1 MLMKIFYKSLFVI
14 GLTCFAQSATAAF
27 IADGIT
33 YAVVPGTE
41 NCCEIIAG
49 DEAYSGDIV
58 IPSTFTYEYRTYTVT
73 AVGAYA
79 FSRCLSL
86 TSITLPETVTSIG
99 KFAFYRCRALS
110 AITLPKSVTIVED
123 YAFSYCS
130 SLTSIAFP
138 DDLTSIGENA
148 FSRCSSLTSI
158 TLPDHLLEIH
168 AEAFAGCDKLK
179 TVNCQSVIPPT
190 CSNGV
195 FGEKTFQK
203 GVLRVPDASVEAYL
217 SAGEWGSFC
226 NVGGSNQSGIT
237 YFSVDGIAY
246 RTYSE
251 AADSCEIT
259 IRSYSGRVVVPSTVT
274 YGGRAYTVSAIGESA
289 FSGSSVTSITIPE
302 TVTRIGMKAF
312 SGCGSLTSVTLP
324 KRLTSIGEYLFWG
337 CSSLPSIVIP
347 EGVTSIREHAFKDCS
362 SLTAITIPQN
372 LSNIEYGAF
381 WGCSSLT
388 SIAIP
393 QNVTFVEYGTFY
405 GCTNLKTV
413 TFPEG
418 LLEIDNSAFYGCSNL
433 TTVNC
438 LATTPP
444 TCDTGVFGENTLRNG
459 QLRVPAASVNAYKT
473 AVMWHDF
480 FTIGAIETR

>member
-1 MLMKIFYKSLFVI
+1 MKIFYKSLFVI
-14 GLTCFAQSATAAF
+14 GLTCFVQSATAAF

-33 YAVVPGTE
+33 YAVLPGTE
-41 NCCEIIAG
+41 NCCEVIAG
-49 DEAYSGDIV
+49 DEPYSGDIV
-58 IPSTFTYEYRTYTVT
+58 IPSTFTYDYHTYTVT
-73 AVGAYA
+73 AIGSYA

-99 KFAFYRCRALS
+99 KFAFYRCRAL
-110 AITLPKSVTIVED
+110 
-123 YAFSYCS
+123 
-130 SLTSIAFP
+130 TSITFS

-148 FSRCSSLTSI
+148 FSHCSSLTSI
-158 TLPDHLLEIH
+158 TLPDLVLEIC
-168 AEAFAGCDKLK
+168 AEAFAGCDKLMA
-179 TVNCQSVIPPT
+179 VICQSVIPPA
-190 CSNGV
+190 CSSGV

-203 GVLRVPDASVEAYL
+203 GVLRVPDASVESYN
-217 SAGEWGSFC
+217 SAGGWGNFC
-226 NVGGSNQSGIT
+226 NVGGSNQSGNT
-237 YFSVDGIAY
+237 FAVDGIAY
-246 RTYSE
+246 RVSE
-251 AADSCEIT
+251 TADSCEI
-259 IRSYSGRVVVPSTVT
+259 ISRSYTGKIVIPSTVT
-274 YGGRAYTVSAIGESA
+274 YGGRTFTVSSIKESA

-302 TVTRIGMKAF
+302 SVTRIGMKAF
-312 SGCGSLTSVTLP
+312 SGCSFLTSVTLP

-337 CSSLPSIVIP
+337 CSSLTSIVIP

-393 QNVTFVEYGTFY
+393 QNVTFIEYGTFY

-444 TCDTGVFGENTLRNG
+444 ICDTGVFGENTLRNG